1 MRVIFLGT
9 PEFSVNSLEAIYQS
23 CHEVAAVVTQPD
35 RVNARGKKINFSPVK
50 TFALEHGIPV
60 LQYENISRDGEEDL
74 KKYNADIMVTAAY
87 GQILRENI
95 LNLCPKGIINVH
107 ASILPKYRGSSP
119 VQWALINGEKRVGV
133 TIMQT
138 EKGIDTGDII
148 LTDGID
154 LDGTEDSGQTLNKLS
169 ILGAKLIVEA
179 LNKIADGT
187 ASFRKQEESEAT
199 HCRMIKKEDGKLD
212 FCKTAEE
219 VVNFIRGMNPAP
231 STFTDTENG
240 RIKVTA
246 AKVAEGNSENAL
258 CGQILSAD
266 GKSGLVIA
274 CRQGCV
280 EILRLKPENGKE
292 MDARAYLLGKKLTV
306 GRILGE

>member
-1 MRVIFLGT
+1 MKVIFLGT
-9 PEFSVNSLEAIYQS
+9 PEFSVKSLDAVYQS
-23 CHEVAAVVTQPD
+23 GHEVVAVVTQPD
-35 RVNARGKKINFSPVK
+35 RINARGKKINFSPVK
-50 TFALEHGIPV
+50 TFALKHGIPV
-60 LQYENISRDGEEDL
+60 LQFDNISRDGEEDL

-107 ASILPKYRGSSP
+107 ASLLPKYRGSSP

-148 LTDGID
+148 LMEGID
-154 LDGTEDSGQTLNKLS
+154 LDGTEDSGKTLDKLS
-169 ILGAKLIVEA
+169 VLGAKLIVEA

-187 ASFRKQEESEAT
+187 ASFLKQEESEAT

-212 FCKTAEE
+212 FCKTADE
-219 VVNFIRGMNPAP
+219 VVNFIRGMNPSP
-231 STFTDTENG
+231 GTFTDTENG

-246 AKVAEGNSENAL
+246 AKVAAVNAENTVP
-258 CGQILSAD
+258 GQILSAD
-266 GKSGLVIA
+266 GKCGLVIA
-274 CRQGCV
+274 CGQGCA

-292 MDARAYLLGKKLTV
+292 MDAKAYLLGKKMTL